1 MTENILIGKEDAKES
16 EVTQAAIQADAH
28 NFITTLPQVTPSI
41 YFISIAE
48 SSANIAHTR
57 LNLATLNRH
66 HFADCGLVNGD
77 TA

>member
-28 NFITTLPQVTPSI
+28 NFITTLPQVTLSI
-41 YFISIAE
+41 HFINVAE
-48 SSANIAHTR
+48 SDVNIAHIR
-57 LNLATLNRH
+57 LNLATLNRR
-66 HFADCGLVNGD
+66 HFADRGLENED